1 MIMKQKTCNLQGNR
15 FFWFSYDEFVSFC
28 IWLSVLHVL
37 LGVNNPS
44 VNQISTCTKGL
55 YESLQ
60 KYISGIFGNFPLLL
74 NFQLDRET
82 DTGPWHIPRNYSITL

>member
-1 MIMKQKTCNLQGNR
+1 MMLGRVVSLGICRNLKINFQKFSVLKSTSINMIMKQKTCNLQGNR

-44 VNQISTCTKGL
+44 VNQISTCT
-55 YESLQ
+55 
-60 KYISGIFGNFPLLL
+60 
-74 NFQLDRET
+74 
-82 DTGPWHIPRNYSITL
+82 

>member
-1 MIMKQKTCNLQGNR
+1 MMLGTVVSLGICRNLKINFQKFSVLKKSTSINMIMKQKTCNLQGNR

-44 VNQISTCTKGL
+44 VNQISTCT
-55 YESLQ
+55 
-60 KYISGIFGNFPLLL
+60 
-74 NFQLDRET
+74 
-82 DTGPWHIPRNYSITL
+82 